1 MNFIIRTLLSALLV
15 GVCALAGAQTTDTAF
30 PAKPVKIYV
39 PQNPGGTTDVLARY
53 LADRLAK
60 MWGQPVI
67 VDYKPGAGGNIGAD
81 FVAKSPPDGY
91 TLMMGYVGTQAVNGA
106 IYKNLPYNPDKDFVA
121 VASVATVP
129 FMYVVNKDLGVAT
142 MAELIA
148 LAKTRQLNYATSG
161 NGSLNHLMGE
171 ILNRS
176 AGINILHVPYK
187 GIAQAVTDTIGG
199 QVQALPIAVPSVI
212 QYVRAGS
219 VKPLAVTST
228 KRVSSLPDVPTMAES
243 GVDALSFDSWFG
255 LFAPAATPEPVVRKI
270 NQSIN
275 EILSTP
281 DAATT
286 FASVGAQTLS
296 MSTQEFGDLVRKD
309 TARWGR
315 VARESGATVQ

>member
-1 MNFIIRTLLSALLV
+1 MKKTVTALAAGLV
-15 GVCALAGAQTTDTAF
+15 VMLTATAGAQTAAPDF

-106 IYKNLPYNPDKDFVA
+106 IYKNLSYNPDKDFVA

-129 FMYVVNKDLGVAT
+129 FMYVVNKDLGVST
-142 MAELIA
+142 MSELIA

-171 ILNRS
+171 ILNKS
-176 AGINILHVPYK
+176 AGINITHVPYK

-255 LFAPAATPEPVVRKI
+255 LFAAAATPEPVVRKI
-270 NQSIN
+270 NQAVN
-275 EILSTP
+275 EILNSP
-281 DAATT
+281 DAAKT
-286 FASVGAQTLS
+286 FASVGAETLS
-296 MSTQEFGDLVRKD
+296 MSPDAFGELVRKD
-309 TARWGR
+309 TARWGK
-315 VARESGATVQ
+315 VARESGATVE

>member
-1 MNFIIRTLLSALLV
+1 MKNFVRWLTVGLLLALSA
-15 GVCALAGAQTTDTAF
+15 APGAQSVGAAY
-30 PAKPVKIYV
+30 PVKPVRIYV

-81 FVAKSPPDGY
+81 FVAKSAADGY
-91 TLMMGYVGTQAVNGA
+91 TMMMGYVGTQAVNGA
-106 IYKNLPYNPDKDFVA
+106 IYKNLPYDPDKDFIA
-121 VASVATVP
+121 VAAVATVP
-129 FMYVVNKDLGVAT
+129 FMYVVNRDLGVAT

-148 LAKTRQLNYATSG
+148 LARTRQLNYATSG

-171 ILNRS
+171 ILNQS

-219 VKPLAVTST
+219 VKPLAVTSA
-228 KRVSSLPDVPTMAES
+228 KRVSSLPDVPTMAEA

-255 LFAPAATPEPVVRKI
+255 LFAPVSTPEQVVRKI
-270 NQSIN
+270 NESVN

-296 MSTQEFGDLVRKD
+296 MSTLAFGELVRKD
-309 TARWGR
+309 TARWGK
-315 VARESGATVQ
+315 VARESGATVE

>member
-1 MNFIIRTLLSALLV
+1 MLAL
-15 GVCALAGAQTTDTAF
+15 CATVGAQTTDSAY
-30 PAKPVKIYV
+30 PAKPVRIYV

-53 LADRLAK
+53 LADRLTK

-81 FVAKSPPDGY
+81 FVAKSPADGY
-91 TLMMGYVGTQAVNGA
+91 TMMMGYVGTQAVNGA
-106 IYKNLPYNPDKDFVA
+106 IYKNLPYDPDKDFIA

-148 LAKTRQLNYATSG
+148 LARTRQLNYATSG

-176 AGINILHVPYK
+176 AGINILHIPYK

-199 QVQALPIAVPSVI
+199 QVQVLPIAVPSVI
-212 QYVRAGS
+212 QYLRAGS

-228 KRVSSLPDVPTMAES
+228 KRVGSLPDVPTMAEA

-255 LFAPAATPEPVVRKI
+255 LFAPASTPAQVVQKI
-270 NQSIN
+270 NQSVN
-275 EILSTP
+275 EILNTP

-286 FASVGAQTLS
+286 FASVGAETLS
-296 MSTQEFGDLVRKD
+296 MSTQAFGELVRKD
-309 TARWGR
+309 TARWGK
-315 VARESGATVQ
+315 VARESGATVE

>member
-1 MNFIIRTLLSALLV
+1 MKKTITALVAALFV
-15 GVCALAGAQTTDTAF
+15 GLTATAGAQTAAPDF

-81 FVAKSPPDGY
+81 FVAKSPADGY

-129 FMYVVNKDLGVAT
+129 FMVVVNKDLGVST

-148 LAKTRQLNYATSG
+148 LAKTRQINYATSG

-176 AGINILHVPYK
+176 AGINITHVPYK

-255 LFAPAATPEPVVRKI
+255 LFAPVATPAPVVLKI
-270 NQSIN
+270 NQAVN
-275 EILSTP
+275 EILNSP
-281 DAATT
+281 DAAKT
-286 FASVGAQTLS
+286 FASVGAETLS
-296 MSTQEFGDLVRKD
+296 LSPDAFGELVRKD
-309 TARWGR
+309 TARWGK
-315 VARESGATVQ
+315 VARESGATVE

>member
-1 MNFIIRTLLSALLV
+1 MKPFVRMLMAASA
-15 GVCALAGAQTTDTAF
+15 ALFTIAASGQGTAADY
-30 PAKPVKIYV
+30 PAKPVRIYV

-60 MWGQPVI
+60 VWGQPVI

-81 FVAKSPPDGY
+81 FVAKSAPDGY

-106 IYKNLPYNPDKDFVA
+106 IYKNLPYDPDKDFSA

-129 FMYVVNKDLGVAT
+129 FMYVVNKDLGVGS

-148 LAKTRQLNYATSG
+148 LAKKRQLNYATSG

-171 ILNRS
+171 ILNQS
-176 AGINILHVPYK
+176 AGIQILHVPYK

-212 QYVRAGS
+212 QYVKAGS
-219 VKPLAVTST
+219 VRPLAVTSAQ
-228 KRVSSLPDVPTMAES
+228 RVSSLPDVPTMAEA
-243 GVDALSFDSWFG
+243 GVPALSFDSWFG
-255 LFAPAATPEPVVRKI
+255 LFAPSATPVAVVQKI
-270 NQSIN
+270 NRSVN
-275 EILSTP
+275 EILQTP

-286 FASVGAQTLS
+286 FASVGAQTLA
-296 MSTQEFGDLVRKD
+296 MSSEEFGALVRKD
-309 TARWGR
+309 TARWGK
-315 VARESGATVQ
+315 VARESGASVD